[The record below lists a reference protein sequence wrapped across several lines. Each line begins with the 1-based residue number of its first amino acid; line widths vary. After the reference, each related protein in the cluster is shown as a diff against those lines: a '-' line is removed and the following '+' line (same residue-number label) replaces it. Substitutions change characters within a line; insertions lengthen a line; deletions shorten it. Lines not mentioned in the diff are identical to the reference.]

1 MVRRTGW
8 PLSTDDSLLSGSVGK
23 LFAFRLLHDR
33 GDLMIAD
40 ALNVIWFAI
49 AYVMAIW
56 TAVLM
61 YVVRTPE

>member
-1 MVRRTGW
+1 
-8 PLSTDDSLLSGSVGK
+8 
-23 LFAFRLLHDR
+23 
-33 GDLMIAD
+33 MIAD

-49 AYVMAIW
+49 AYVMAVW